1 MKRQSERCAVDE
13 GGGGVVDVLPHM
25 DEHDADKVVVA
36 DDLARRKDKA
46 GRELPS
52 GRYRHEAVQHGADP
66 GRRVYIVQTNI

>member
-1 MKRQSERCAVDE
+1 MKRQSERRAVDE
-13 GGGGVVDVLPHM
+13 GGGVVGVSPHM
-25 DEHDADKVVVA
+25 DEHDADEVVVA

>member
-1 MKRQSERCAVDE
+1 MKRRLER
-13 GGGGVVDVLPHM
+13 GVVDDGIDEHVVPHM

-52 GRYRHEAVQHGADP
+52 ERYRHEAVQHGAGP
-66 GRRVYIVQTNI
+66 GRPI